1 MKKLLQSRSSR
12 WILIGIALLMIW
24 GLVSLGTYIAWIH
37 GADHRDFYPRWAGAR
52 MVLEG
57 EKEIYSI
64 EATTAIQIRLYGAEI
79 PEGRD
84 QQGFAYPAIVLPFLI
99 PFALIDDVEVA
110 TSIWEGLTVV
120 LIIIGLYLLQKT
132 SRRDVSLLPI
142 LLLVLWSYTLLMIF
156 QGQITGL
163 VLSALSIGAW
173 AYYRRADF
181 IGGLIL
187 SIGFVKP
194 ELVILPI
201 ATLVAFAIMRR
212 RFRLVIG
219 ILMGFSALFLASLL
233 FMGWWVG
240 DWLEALARYTDYART
255 VWPIGYL
262 GSSSPLLIIGLSVL
276 VIWGVPR
283 IWKDDEAILAASV
296 PLQILLFPQTL
307 IWGLTML
314 CFPLTFAWNRNA
326 CRGVLGIWVLGWL
339 LLLGNVNSEWWKVQI
354 VIVSVA
360 TLLLIFIS
368 AGWKKDETDLL
379 KVP

>member
-1 MKKLLQSRSSR
+1 M
-12 WILIGIALLMIW
+12 
-24 GLVSLGTYIAWIH
+24 
-37 GADHRDFYPRWAGAR
+37 
-52 MVLEG
+52 
-57 EKEIYSI
+57 
-64 EATTAIQIRLYGAEI
+64 
-79 PEGRD
+79 
-84 QQGFAYPAIVLPFLI
+84 
-99 PFALIDDVEVA
+99 
-110 TSIWEGLTVV
+110 VV

-132 SRRDVSLLPI
+132 SQRDVSLLPI

>member
-1 MKKLLQSRSSR
+1 
-12 WILIGIALLMIW
+12 
-24 GLVSLGTYIAWIH
+24 
-37 GADHRDFYPRWAGAR
+37 

-64 EATTAIQIRLYGAEI
+64 EATTAIQIRLYGSEI

-99 PFALIDDVEVA
+99 PFALIDNVEIA

-120 LIIIGLYLLQKT
+120 LIVIGLYLMQKI
-132 SRRDVSLLPI
+132 SRHDVSLLPI
-142 LLLVLWSYTLLMIF
+142 LLLILWSYTLLMIF

-163 VLSALSIGAW
+163 VLSSLCIGTW
-173 AYYRRADF
+173 AYHRRADF
-181 IGGLIL
+181 FGGLLL

-201 ATLVAFAIMRR
+201 AALVAFAIMRR
-212 RFRLVIG
+212 RFRLVVG
-219 ILMGFSALFLASLL
+219 FLLGFSALFLASLII
-233 FMGWWVG
+233 MGWWVG
-240 DWLEALARYTDYART
+240 DWFDALARYTEYARI

-262 GSSSPLLIIGLSVL
+262 WSSSPLLIVGLSAL
-276 VIWGVPR
+276 VIWGIPR
-283 IWKDDEAILAASV
+283 IWKDDGAILAASI
-296 PLQILLFPQTL
+296 PLQILFFPQTL

-326 CRGVLGIWVLGWL
+326 SRGVLGIWALGWL

-354 VIVSVA
+354 VIVPVA

-379 KVP
+379 KSP

>member
-1 MKKLLQSRSSR
+1 M
-12 WILIGIALLMIW
+12 GIALLMIW
-24 GLVSLGTYIAWIH
+24 GLVSLGTYLAWIH

-52 MVLEG
+52 MILEG
-57 EKEIYSI
+57 EKDIYSI

-79 PEGRD
+79 PEYRD

-120 LIIIGLYLLQKT
+120 LIVVSLYLLQKT
-132 SRRDVSLLPI
+132 SRRDVSVLLI
-142 LLLVLWSYTLLMIF
+142 LLLLLWSYTLLMVF

-163 VLSALSIGAW
+163 VLSALCLGTW
-173 AYYRRADF
+173 AYHYQADF
-181 IGGLIL
+181 IGGLLL

-201 ATLVAFAIMRR
+201 ATLVAFAIIRR
-212 RFRLVIG
+212 RFWLPIG
-219 ILMGFSALFLASLL
+219 ILLGFSALFLASLF

-240 DWLEALARYTDYART
+240 DWLEALVRYTEYART

-262 GSSSPLLIIGLSVL
+262 WSSSPLLIVGLSML
-276 VIWGVPR
+276 VIWGIPR

-307 IWGLTML
+307 IWGLTIL

-326 CRGVLGIWVLGWL
+326 SRGVLGIWALGWF

-354 VIVSVA
+354 IIVSVA
-360 TLLLIFIS
+360 TLLLVFIS
-368 AGWKKDETDLL
+368 AGWKKDETDPL
-379 KVP
+379 KAS